1 MVTLY
6 NEPTIFHESLAMF
19 FKGNVGQPGALAKS
33 VIRLLAIAVG
43 VFALVIGI
51 GVYQDFLGSEP
62 KFSQP
67 EADPSG
73 ATHGVAEKLVSDP
86 NKSPAA
92 DAALAA
98 SDAASVTVEQGIVKF
113 YFAPGKA
120 DLAPGAG
127 QALADMVKGAS
138 SGRKLVISGFHDATG
153 DAARNSALARQR
165 ALAVRNALTALGVAG
180 QQIEI
185 KKPEPTASSGSSA
198 DARRVEISL
207 Q

>member
-1 MVTLY
+1 MARLY
-6 NEPTIFHESLAMF
+6 NALCIFHESWAMF
-19 FKGNVGQPGALAKS
+19 FKGNVGQPGSLARS
-33 VIRLLAIAVG
+33 VIRLLALAVG
-43 VFALVIGI
+43 VIALVIGI

-86 NKSPAA
+86 NKSQ
-92 DAALAA
+92 AA

-120 DLAPGAG
+120 ELAPGAG
-127 QALADMVKGAS
+127 QALAEVVKGAQ

-153 DAARNSALARQR
+153 DAARNAALARQR
-165 ALAVRNALTALGVAG
+165 ALAVRDALKALGVAG

-185 KKPEPTASSGSSA
+185 KKPEPLASGGGSA